1 MINVNEEIL
10 KVIREAGFFFY
21 ATTEDGNP
29 RVRPLGYIDEIGGK
43 LVIAISTTKAMAK
56 QTLAKPDFEICAS
69 TPEHW
74 IRVKGTAKVVTDT
87 AVAEKVLECPV
98 FKGRMTIENI
108 GAFELAIDSAEYFTL
123 AGEYSCW
130 K

>member
-1 MINVNEEIL
+1 MANVNEKIM

-21 ATTEDGNP
+21 ATTENGDP

-43 LVIAISTTKAMAK
+43 LIIAISTTKEMAK
-56 QTLAKPDFEICAS
+56 QTLKKPDFEICAS

-74 IRVKGTAKVVTDT
+74 IRVRGTAVPVTDT
-87 AVAEKVLECPV
+87 AVVGKVLECPV
-98 FKGRMTIENI
+98 FKGRMTIENV
-108 GAFELAIDSAEYFTL
+108 GAFELNISKAEYFTL

-130 K
+130 L

>member
-29 RVRPLGYIDEIGGK
+29 RVRPLGYIDEIAGR
-43 LVIAISTTKAMAK
+43 LVIALSTTKAMAK

-74 IRVKGTAKVVTDT
+74 IRVKGTASPVKD
-87 AVAEKVLECPV
+87 AETVDKVLECPV
-98 FKGRMTIENI
+98 FAGRLTAETV
-108 GAFELAIDSAEYFTL
+108 GAFELKIDSAEYFTL
-123 AGEYSCW
+123 AGEYSCLM
-130 K
+130 